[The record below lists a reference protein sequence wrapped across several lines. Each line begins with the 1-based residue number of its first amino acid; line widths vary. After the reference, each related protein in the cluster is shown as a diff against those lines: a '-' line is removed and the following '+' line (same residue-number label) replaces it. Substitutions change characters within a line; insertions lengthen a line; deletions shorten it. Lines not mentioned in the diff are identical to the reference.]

1 MARRAGGVHVA
12 TTTRVYK
19 GRVYQTHLL
28 RRTFREDGKVKHQTL
43 GNLSHL
49 PPDLIE
55 TIRRR
60 LRGEGSE
67 ESRPWQIVRSF
78 PHGHV
83 LAVLG
88 TLRSVGLESILA
100 SRSSRESSLVVA
112 MIVARILQ
120 PASKLATARSLQEET
135 ATTSLGLE
143 LGLGQDR
150 IDEQELYGALDWLLE
165 RQTRIENKLA
175 GKHLSEGTLVLYDV
189 TSSYYTGHRPGLVQF
204 GYNRDGKRGFPQ
216 IVYGLLCNAEGCP
229 IAIEVFAGNTSDPKT
244 LGAQVRKVQDR
255 FGVQR
260 VVFVGD
266 RGMITSR
273 RIDEE
278 LRGVDGLDWIT
289 ALRADTIRLLAEQG
303 VIERSLFDERDLAEV
318 VSPDFPDE
326 RLIVCRNPLL
336 AAERARKRD
345 ELLAAT
351 ERALDEIVIATKR
364 AKSPLSGQAKIGLR
378 IGRVLNRHKV
388 GKHFELVISDNGFSY
403 ERKKDQI
410 AAEAELDGIYVI
422 RTSVKAENL
431 TSEDTV
437 RAYKDLSTVERAFRC
452 MKTVDLKVRPIFHWL
467 DDRIRA
473 HVFLCMLAY
482 YVEWHMRE
490 KLASLL
496 FDDHEREAAE
506 ATRTSVVQ
514 PAPRSQT
521 ARAKDRTKETA
532 DGLPV
537 HSFRTLMA
545 DLGTLAKNRVR
556 MGGESSSEFYELT
569 QPTAV
574 QQRALDLLSVSL

>member
-1 MARRAGGVHVA
+1 MALDGHAVDRYFLGMARRAGGVHVA

-49 PPDLIE
+49 PSDLIE

-175 GKHLSEGTLVLYDV
+175 GKHLSEGTLILYDV
-189 TSSYYTGHRPGLVQF
+189 TSSYYTGHRSELVQF
-204 GYNRDGKRGFPQ
+204 GYNRDGKRSFPQ

-244 LGAQVRKVQDR
+244 LGAQVRKVRHRFTVFSESRIR
-255 FGVQR
+255 FG
-260 VVFVGD
+260 
-266 RGMITSR
+266 
-273 RIDEE
+273 
-278 LRGVDGLDWIT
+278 
-289 ALRADTIRLLAEQG
+289 
-303 VIERSLFDERDLAEV
+303 
-318 VSPDFPDE
+318 
-326 RLIVCRNPLL
+326 
-336 AAERARKRD
+336 
-345 ELLAAT
+345 
-351 ERALDEIVIATKR
+351 
-364 AKSPLSGQAKIGLR
+364 
-378 IGRVLNRHKV
+378 
-388 GKHFELVISDNGFSY
+388 
-403 ERKKDQI
+403 
-410 AAEAELDGIYVI
+410 
-422 RTSVKAENL
+422 
-431 TSEDTV
+431 
-437 RAYKDLSTVERAFRC
+437 
-452 MKTVDLKVRPIFHWL
+452 
-467 DDRIRA
+467 
-473 HVFLCMLAY
+473 
-482 YVEWHMRE
+482 
-490 KLASLL
+490 
-496 FDDHEREAAE
+496 DHA
-506 ATRTSVVQ
+506 
-514 PAPRSQT
+514 
-521 ARAKDRTKETA
+521 
-532 DGLPV
+532 G
-537 HSFRTLMA
+537 
-545 DLGTLAKNRVR
+545 
-556 MGGESSSEFYELT
+556 
-569 QPTAV
+569 
-574 QQRALDLLSVSL
+574 